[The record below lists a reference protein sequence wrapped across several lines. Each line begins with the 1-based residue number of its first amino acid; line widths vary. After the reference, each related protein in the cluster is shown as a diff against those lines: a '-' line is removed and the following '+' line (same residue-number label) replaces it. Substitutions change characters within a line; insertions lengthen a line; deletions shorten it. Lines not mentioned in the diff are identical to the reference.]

1 MNILIPI
8 LGFGRS
14 GGARVLSELAN
25 AWLRCD
31 HKVVFLCPDSSVAPY
46 FPTSATILW
55 VGVGAVPSQTRQTIA
70 KSSWH
75 YNLRSLIFG
84 LKKIGFQYDVILANH
99 SLTAWPVA
107 LASCGSAKKVYYVQA
122 YEPEFSLEKNTFK
135 GVLAAIVSAASYH
148 LPLDRIVN
156 SPVYFRYK
164 NLRAKEFVP
173 PGLDLSIFRPKGVEK
188 DLTSAETIVIGC
200 IGRIEP
206 IKGTIYALRAFGEL
220 YKNDRRFL
228 LRVAYGN
235 LPENWNHSRC
245 EVVVPKNDVE
255 LAQYYR
261 SLDVLVAAGTGQ
273 HGAPHYPV
281 LEAGACGVAIVTTG
295 YMGATSETA
304 WLVNNRDV
312 QSIVSAIRLCVLKTS
327 DRRNRIDSFLREAEN
342 YGWDSVAVRFI
353 SLFRQGS
360 KHC

>member
-1 MNILIPI
+1 MRILIPL

-25 AWLRCD
+25 AWLRND
-31 HKVVFLCPDSSVAPY
+31 HEVVFLCPDSSVDPY
-46 FPTSATILW
+46 FPTNATILW
-55 VGVGAVPSQTRQTIA
+55 VGVDSAPSPERQTIA
-70 KSSWH
+70 KTSWH
-75 YNLRSLIFG
+75 YNLRSLFLG
-84 LKKIGFQYDVILANH
+84 LKKIGPQYDVILANH

-107 LASCGSAKKVYYVQA
+107 FASCGGAKKVYYVQA
-122 YEPEFSLEKNTFK
+122 YEPEFSLGKNTFK
-135 GVLAAIVSAASYH
+135 GVMAAIVSAASYH
-148 LPLDRIVN
+148 LPLERIVN
-156 SPVYFRYK
+156 SPIYFRYR

-173 PGLDLSIFRPKGVEK
+173 PGLDLSVFKPKDTEK
-188 DLTSAETIVIGC
+188 DFGSAETIVIGC

-206 IKGTIYALRAFGEL
+206 IKGTIYVLRAFEEL
-220 YKNDRRFL
+220 HNNDKRFVL
-228 LRVAYGN
+228 KVAYGN

-245 EVVVPKNDVE
+245 EIVVPKNDVE

-281 LEAGACGVAIVTTG
+281 LEAGACGVAVVTTG

-312 QSIVSAIRLCVLKTS
+312 QSIVDAIGLCVLKTS
-327 DRRNRIDSFLREAEN
+327 DRRRKIEAFLREVGHF
-342 YGWDSVAVRFI
+342 GWERVAARFV
-353 SLFRQGS
+353 SLFR
-360 KHC
+360 

>member
-1 MNILIPI
+1 MRILIPI

-31 HKVVFLCPDSSVAPY
+31 HEVAFLCPDSSVDPY
-46 FPTSATILW
+46 FPTSARIFW
-55 VGVGAVPSQTRQTIA
+55 VSGDGTLSQMRQVKA

-75 YNLRSLIFG
+75 YNLGALFSG
-84 LKKIGFQYDVILANH
+84 LKKIGSQYDVILANH
-99 SLTAWPVA
+99 SLTAGPVA
-107 LASCGSAKKVYYVQA
+107 LASCGNARKFYYVQA
-122 YEPEFSLEKNTFK
+122 YEPEFSTEKNTLR
-135 GVLAAIVSAASYH
+135 GNLTAIVSAASYH
-148 LPLDRIVN
+148 LPLKRIVN

-173 PGLDLSIFRPKGVEK
+173 PGLDLSIFTQKEAEK
-188 DLTSAETIVIGC
+188 DFESAEVIVVGC
-200 IGRIEP
+200 IGRSEP
-206 IKGTIYALRAFGEL
+206 IKGTIYVLRAFEEL
-220 YKNDRRFL
+220 YRKDKRFL

-245 EVVVPKNDVE
+245 EVVVPKNDTE
-255 LAQYYR
+255 LADYYR

-281 LEAGACGVAIVTTG
+281 LEAGACGTAVVTTG

-304 WLVNNRDV
+304 WLVRNRDA
-312 QSIVSAIRLCVLKTS
+312 QSIVETIGLCIS
-327 DRRNRIDSFLREAEN
+327 NASSRRKKIARFLRDVEN
-342 YGWDSVAVRFI
+342 YSWDKVAARFLA
-353 SLFRQGS
+353 LFR
-360 KHC
+360 